1 MLRPKKY
8 PKPSVWLQDFN
19 LSNITNV
26 NQQQKDNKMQQ
37 NTYTVSTDAK
47 PELVGYVNQ
56 QGTFFNLEQYKTLIT
71 KQGLEPVFK
80 LGKDYIV

>member
-1 MLRPKKY
+1 
-8 PKPSVWLQDFN
+8 
-19 LSNITNV
+19 
-26 NQQQKDNKMQQ
+26 MQQ

-80 LGKDYIV
+80 LGKDYIL